1 MPTVSL
7 ESTLQSTQ
15 TLEPVRVKVSE
26 KGRVVLPIQ
35 FREAVGIKVGDV
47 VNLELVDNELRISTF
62 SSRLE
67 KARARL
73 RRLAPQGVSV
83 VDELIAERRAEAK
96 REEDEAQ
103 EWLTKRSNG

>member
-1 MPTVSL
+1 MPTMLL
-7 ESTLQSTQ
+7 EQILDNTQ
-15 TLEPVRVKVSE
+15 TFEPVRVKVSE
-26 KGRVVLPIQ
+26 KGRIVLPIQ

-47 VNLELVDNELRISTF
+47 VNLELVGNELRISTF

-73 RRLAPQGVSV
+73 RRLVPQGVSM

-103 EWLTKRSNG
+103 EWLTKRTHG

>member
-1 MPTVSL
+1 MLAMSL
-7 ESTLQSTQ
+7 EATLDTTQ
-15 TLEPVRVKVSE
+15 TFEPVRVKVSE
-26 KGRVVLPIQ
+26 KGRVVLPMH

-47 VNLELVDNELRISTF
+47 VNLEFIDNELRISTF
-62 SSRLE
+62 SSRLA

-73 RRLAPQGVSV
+73 HRLVPQGVNL
-83 VDELIAERRAEAK
+83 VDDLIAERRAEAK